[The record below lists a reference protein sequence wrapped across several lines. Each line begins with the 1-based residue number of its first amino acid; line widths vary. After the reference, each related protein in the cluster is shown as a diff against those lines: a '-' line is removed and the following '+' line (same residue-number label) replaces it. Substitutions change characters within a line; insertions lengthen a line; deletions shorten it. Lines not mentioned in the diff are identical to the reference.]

1 MSVWAGM
8 FYSEDCYVFLCRYW
22 VPVELPEGE
31 EEVDEE
37 DLPEDEYKCIVYF
50 WQGRNASNMGWL
62 TFTFRSGKLSTVGYV
77 SLKAVR
83 HIKTSMCNLFVSV
96 SLKDGQHM
104 KTSMCNLFV

>member
-8 FYSEDCYVFLCRYW
+8 FYTEDCYVFLCRYW

-62 TFTFRSGKLSTVGYV
+62 TFTFRSGKTVDSWLCQFESCTAHKNFHLIWLCWFESCMAHKNFHV
-77 SLKAVR
+77 
-83 HIKTSMCNLFVSV
+83 
-96 SLKDGQHM
+96 
-104 KTSMCNLFV
+104 